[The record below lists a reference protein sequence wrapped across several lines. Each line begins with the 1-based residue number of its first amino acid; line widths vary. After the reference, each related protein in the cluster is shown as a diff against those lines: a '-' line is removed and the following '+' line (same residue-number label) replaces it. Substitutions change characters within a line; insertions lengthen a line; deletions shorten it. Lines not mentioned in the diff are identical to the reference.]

1 MEWISKPNPQLKE
14 QYMSREAM
22 QESISG
28 YFAAIRAMDE
38 AAFTAVFAP
47 DAESHDPVGAPPFSG
62 HDGLRKF
69 FGGIKATFQELNMR
83 ETAVYINK
91 NEAAVHW
98 QADGVGKNGKPT
110 HFSGINLFGFNTNG
124 QISNLRAY
132 WDPRAM
138 MAQFKE

>member
-1 MEWISKPNPQLKE
+1 
-14 QYMSREAM
+14 MSRDAM
-22 QESISG
+22 QATISG

-47 DAESHDPVGAPPFSG
+47 DATSHDPVGAPPFSG

-69 FGGIKATFQELNMR
+69 FGGMKSTFKELDMQ

-98 QADGVGKNGKPT
+98 QADGVGKNGKTT
-110 HFSGINLFGFNTNG
+110 HFTGINVFDFNLNG

-138 MAQFKE
+138 MAQLKD

>member
-1 MEWISKPNPQLKE
+1 
-14 QYMSREAM
+14 MSRVSL
-22 QESISG
+22 QDTISG

-38 AAFTAVFAP
+38 AAFTAVFAE

-69 FGGIKATFQELNMR
+69 FGGIKATFSELNMR

-98 QADGVGKNGKPT
+98 QADGVGKNGKKT
-110 HFSGINLFGFNTNG
+110 RFSGINLFCFNPNG
-124 QISNLRAY
+124 QISNIRAY

-138 MAQFKE
+138 MAQLKE

>member
-1 MEWISKPNPQLKE
+1 
-14 QYMSREAM
+14 MSREAF
-22 QESISG
+22 QETISG

-47 DAESHDPVGAPPFSG
+47 EAESHDPVGAPPFSG

-69 FGGIKATFQELNMR
+69 FGGIKATFSELNMR

-98 QADGVGKNGKPT
+98 QADGVGKNGKTT
-110 HFSGINLFGFNTNG
+110 HFSGINLFVFSTNG

-138 MAQFKE
+138 MAQLKE

>member
-1 MEWISKPNPQLKE
+1 
-14 QYMSREAM
+14 MSRDAM
-22 QESISG
+22 QATISG

-47 DAESHDPVGAPPFSG
+47 DATSHDPVGAPPFSG

-69 FGGIKATFQELNMR
+69 FSGMKSTFKELDMR
-83 ETAVYINK
+83 ATAVYINK

-98 QADGVGKNGKPT
+98 QADGVGKNGKTT
-110 HFSGINLFGFNTNG
+110 HFTGINVFDFNLNG

-138 MAQFKE
+138 MAQLKD

>member
-1 MEWISKPNPQLKE
+1 
-14 QYMSREAM
+14 MSREAF
-22 QESISG
+22 QETISG

-69 FGGIKATFQELNMR
+69 FGGIKATFKELNMR

-98 QADGVGKNGKPT
+98 QADGVGKNGKT
-110 HFSGINLFGFNTNG
+110 IHFSGINLFDFSTNG

-138 MAQFKE
+138 MAQLKE

>member
-1 MEWISKPNPQLKE
+1 
-14 QYMSREAM
+14 MSRDAM
-22 QESISG
+22 QATISG

-47 DAESHDPVGAPPFSG
+47 DATSHDPVGAPPFSG

-69 FGGIKATFQELNMR
+69 FGGMKSTFKELDMQA
-83 ETAVYINK
+83 TAVYINK

-98 QADGVGKNGKPT
+98 QADGVGKNGKTT
-110 HFSGINLFGFNTNG
+110 HFTGINVFDFNLNG

-138 MAQFKE
+138 MAQLKD

>member
-1 MEWISKPNPQLKE
+1 
-14 QYMSREAM
+14 MSRDAM
-22 QESISG
+22 QATISG

-38 AAFTAVFAP
+38 AAFTAIFAP
-47 DAESHDPVGAPPFSG
+47 DATSHDPVGAPPFSG

-69 FGGIKATFQELNMR
+69 FGGMKSTFKELDMQA
-83 ETAVYINK
+83 TAVYINK

-98 QADGVGKNGKPT
+98 QADGVGKNGKTT
-110 HFSGINLFGFNTNG
+110 HFTGINVFDFNLNG

-138 MAQFKE
+138 MAQLKD